1 MKGVYQLIN
10 GGQAVF
16 FGDIG
21 KVGVTCGCRRAGM
34 AEQRLDM
41 TETQAAFKEMRGEAV
56 PKGVNGHFFLM
67 PHSATTI
74 FMAFW
79 APPLSIWVV
88 AC

>member
-1 MKGVYQLIN
+1 MEAIDQRIH

-16 FGDIG
+16 FSDIG
-21 KVGVTCGCRRAGM
+21 QVGVTRGCRRTGM

-41 TETQAAFKEMRGEAV
+41 PKAQAAFKEMRGKAV
-56 PKGVNGHFFLM
+56 SQGMNRYFFLM

>member
-1 MKGVYQLIN
+1 MEGIDQRIN

-16 FGDIG
+16 FSDIRE
-21 KVGVTCGCRRAGM
+21 VGVTHGCRGAGM

-41 TETQAAFKEMRGEAV
+41 AKAQAAFKQMRGKTVAQ
-56 PKGVNGHFFLM
+56 GVNGYFFLM
-67 PHSATTI
+67 PHSATTV

-79 APPLSIWVV
+79 APPRSIWVV

>member
-1 MKGVYQLIN
+1 MEGIDQRIN
-10 GGQAVF
+10 GGQAGF
-16 FGDIG
+16 FGDIS
-21 KVGVTCGCRRAGM
+21 KVGVTGGCRRAGM

-41 TETQAAFKEMRGEAV
+41 TEAQAAFKQMGSKAV
-56 PKGVNGHFFLM
+56 PKGVNGYFFLM
-67 PHSATTI
+67 PYSATTI

>member
-1 MKGVYQLIN
+1 MEGIDQRIN

-16 FGDIG
+16 FGDIS
-21 KVGVTCGCRRAGM
+21 KVGVTRGCRRAGM

-41 TETQAAFKEMRGEAV
+41 TEAQTAFKEMRGKAV
-56 PKGVNGHFFLM
+56 PKGVNGYFFLM